1 MKKFLLSVLSLG
13 LFTAATAQ
21 TVVFEETF
29 DEITELPMGWQNIDA
44 DGDGFTW
51 NIVQIQDANG
61 NPVFTPLLRSA
72 SWNGN
77 AGALQPDNW
86 VITPGIDLTSYTTG
100 EIMLNYEIGSV
111 DEDWDAENYTVYV
124 GTSDDPAVLLNSDIT
139 FNEPTLDGVNSPT
152 LRNLDI
158 SSLAGQVVYV
168 AFRHH
173 ETSDQF
179 TIELDNIQVVA
190 STLGVL
196 DVNGNSR
203 PSVVYPNPVNELV
216 NIRLSEGFDTAKT
229 KVTITNV
236 AGQQVGSYDFNAVL
250 NLSKLPAGAYIM
262 SITDGV
268 KTESKK
274 IIKK

>member
-21 TVVFEETF
+21 TVVFEENF
-29 DEITELPMGWQNIDA
+29 DEITTLPLGWENIDA

-51 NIVQIQDANG
+51 SIVQIQDNGG

-86 VITPGIDLTSYTTG
+86 VITPAIDLTSYTTG
-100 EIMLNYEIGSV
+100 DITLNYHIGAV
-111 DEDWDAENYTVYV
+111 DANWDAENYTVYV
-124 GTSDDPAVLLNSDIT
+124 GTSNDPEVLLTSDLT
-139 FNEPTLDGVNSPT
+139 FNEPTLDGTNEPT
-152 LRNLDI
+152 LRSMDI
-158 SSLAGQVVYV
+158 SSMAGQTIYV

-179 TIELDNIQVVA
+179 TIELDNIQVVVDNL
-190 STLGVL
+190 SVS
-196 DVNGNSR
+196 DVNSNARG
-203 PSVVYPNPVNELV
+203 SVVYPNPVNELV